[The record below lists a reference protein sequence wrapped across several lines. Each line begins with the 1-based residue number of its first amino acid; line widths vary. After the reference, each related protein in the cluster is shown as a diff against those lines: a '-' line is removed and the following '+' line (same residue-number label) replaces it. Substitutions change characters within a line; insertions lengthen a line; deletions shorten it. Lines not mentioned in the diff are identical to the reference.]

1 MPHTPHDI
9 YETKKRRSA
18 HNELFRTNRKP
29 SDELYWIAAL
39 KQKRR
44 QTFIIGLVAFLI
56 ISMVVVITFQQY
68 LLSNAPAYDPPP
80 ATAPAQPAPDARNL
94 MNYLSVDADSQTRFL
109 LEEIQ
114 EQSIGAAEI
123 TSGDKPLHPDWI
135 KEAAYHLLRAERAQQ
150 EGMDD
155 LAIESYENALRI
167 YPDLR
172 GVYAT
177 LGMLHMDRRDYEPA
191 AAALER
197 AALEEVMSFGV
208 ANNLGV
214 AYLQLERLDQ
224 AEEYLL
230 HALRLRPQYAAA
242 HYNLAT
248 LYVREGRATDAAVH
262 FQAFLD
268 MEPDNLSALL
278 AYASILIQLEE
289 WTPAVEMLERAA
301 DLSPRSPPIYF
312 RLAQSLAQVHRRADA
327 MQALKNAVALVD
339 ARNALAWMSRHEFD
353 ALRHDPGFQQLAR
366 ELAAAQR

>member
-1 MPHTPHDI
+1 MPHIPHDI
-9 YETKKRRSA
+9 YETIKRRSA
-18 HNELFRTNRKP
+18 HSELFRTNRTP

-44 QTFIIGLVAFLI
+44 QTFMVGLVVFLI
-56 ISMVVVITFQQY
+56 VSMVVVITFQQY

-80 ATAPAQPAPDARNL
+80 AHPPAPPAPDTRNL
-94 MNYLSVDADSQTRFL
+94 MNYLSVDADTKTRFL
-109 LEEIQ
+109 LEEI
-114 EQSIGAAEI
+114 EAQSIGTAEI
-123 TSGDKPLHPDWI
+123 TAGDKPLHPDWI
-135 KEAAYHLLRAERAQQ
+135 KEAAYHVLRAERAQR

-177 LGMLHMDRRDYEPA
+177 LGMLHMDRRDYTAA

-197 AALEEVMSFGV
+197 AALEEAMSFGV

-224 AEEYLL
+224 AEEYLW
-230 HALRLRPQYAAA
+230 HALRLRPHYAAA

-248 LYVREGRATDAAVH
+248 LYVREGKATEAAVH

-268 MEPDNLSALL
+268 MEPDNLNALL
-278 AYASILIQLEE
+278 AYAAILIQLEE
-289 WTPAVEMLERAA
+289 WPPATEMLERAA
-301 DLSPRSPPIYF
+301 ALSPKSPPIYF
-312 RLAQSLAQVHRRADA
+312 RLAQSLAHDHRRAEA

-339 ARNALAWMSRHEFD
+339 ARNALAWMSRQEFD
-353 ALRHDPGFQQLAR
+353 ALRQDPGFQQLAR
-366 ELAAAQR
+366 ELAATQQ